1 MILQIDNEPADKQV
15 VQKQQQQIID
25 PKGQPQQQVPQQLP
39 QQPVQQQLPQQGLQ
53 QLPQQPVEQKLQ
65 QGQQQLPHQPVQQQ
79 GHKQLPQQPVQQ
91 QVKAD
96 EMNNVKQQPVIPAES
111 QVNVQPNKNLPNPMN
126 NVDNNIKQHIQPVG
140 GEKMVVNQ
148 DSKNIINTN
157 LKIPQ
162 QAADVKV
169 EGEDNVDT
177 DPRIKRD
184 IGIDNLFKSKDIK
197 KNKDK
202 SKTKTN
208 VNKDVNDEMKRRLM

>member
-1 MILQIDNEPADKQV
+1 MVAVVTAYDLADKQV

-25 PKGQPQQQVPQQLP
+25 PKGQPQQQVPQQ
-39 QQPVQQQLPQQGLQ
+39 PVQQQLPQGQ
-53 QLPQQPVEQKLQ
+53 QLLPQQPVEHKLQ

-79 GHKQLPQQPVQQ
+79 GHKQLPQQPIQQ

-111 QVNVQPNKNLPNPMN
+111 QVNVQPNRNLPNRMN
-126 NVDNNIKQHIQPVG
+126 NVDNNIKQHIQPVD

-148 DSKNIINTN
+148 ASKNIINTN

-169 EGEDNVDT
+169 EGKDNVDT
-177 DPRIKRD
+177 DLRKKRD
-184 IGIDNLFKSKDIK
+184 IDNLLKSSKDIK
-197 KNKDK
+197 NNDK